1 MAIYNR
7 QNKEVLINMVEV
19 IKKGLETSIQ
29 DYPGRIG
36 SLNQGFPPSGPMDSW
51 SFRLANVLVEN
62 KEDTAALECQFMGP
76 SLKFNSNRIIAITGA
91 DMSPKLDGN
100 PIPLW
105 ESIEVKT
112 DQVLEMEF
120 ATIGAR
126 SYIAFSG
133 GIISEPW
140 LSSRSTFHKA
150 GVGGMEGKAIQEGQV
165 IPLGKSKS
173 VAGRKIK
180 KSSMPI
186 MSTDKKWAIEVVR
199 GPNDDW
205 VDEKGHKMFLNS
217 EWKLQAK
224 SDRTGYRLDGPE
236 WSFTEKA
243 THKGLEHGSNPSNII
258 DQGYPVGAIN
268 LAGQT
273 PIILVNDGPSMGGFI
288 VPYTVP
294 SASFWKLGQAKP
306 GDRFNFIEVSIEDAQ
321 SLRNEQNSICSEL
334 SIESSTEK
342 NLLKELSKTKKIDRI
357 EVKDFEKEKEKEKI
371 RDKLMEKKG
380 LEKMKVRFFN

>member
-1 MAIYNR
+1 
-7 QNKEVLINMVEV
+7 MVQV
-19 IKKGLETSIQ
+19 IKKGLETSVQ

-36 SLNQGFPPSGPMDSW
+36 TLNLGFPPSGPMDSW

-62 KEDTAALECQFMGP
+62 EPGAAALECQFLGP
-76 SLKFNSNRIIAITGA
+76 TLKFNSDRIIAITGA
-91 DMSPKLDGN
+91 NMSPKINGT
-100 PIPLW
+100 PVPLW
-105 ESIEVKT
+105 ESLEVKK
-112 DQVLEMEF
+112 DQILEMAF

-133 GIISEPW
+133 GINTEPW
-140 LSSRSTFHKA
+140 LGSRSTFHKA
-150 GVGGMEGKAIQEGQV
+150 GVGGIEGKAIQDGQV
-165 IPLGKSKS
+165 IPLNKSKS

-180 KSSMPI
+180 KNSIPVI
-186 MSTDKKWAIEVVR
+186 STNKKWSVEVVK

-217 EWKLQAK
+217 DWKVQSK

-236 WSFTEKA
+236 WSFTKKA
-243 THKGLEHGSNPSNII
+243 THKGLEHGTFPSNII

-306 GDRFNFIEVSIEDAQ
+306 GDRFNFVEISVEKAQ
-321 SLRNEQNSICSEL
+321 ALRTEQTMICSEASL
-334 SIESSTEK
+334 VSSDKQDISIRK
-342 NLLKELSKTKKIDRI
+342 KQIKKIDHI
-357 EVKDFEKEKEKEKI
+357 KVVDFDKEKLDEKI
-371 RDKLMEKKG
+371 RNKVMEKKG
-380 LEKMKVRFFN
+380 MKNIKVRFFN